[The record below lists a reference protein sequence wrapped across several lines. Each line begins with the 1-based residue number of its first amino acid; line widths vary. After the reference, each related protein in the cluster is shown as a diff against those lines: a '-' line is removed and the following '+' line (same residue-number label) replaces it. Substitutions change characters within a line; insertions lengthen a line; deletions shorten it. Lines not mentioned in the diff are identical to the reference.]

1 MRIASIGLT
10 PVKGTRHQALDAVDL
25 RGEGPVG
32 DRRFALVDPGRRQ
45 VLRTVGHGSLLQV
58 SVTWDEPVLTATL
71 AGRVASGVPER
82 TGETLDVDYW
92 GRRVRVDVV
101 GGPWAELFSR
111 HLGQAVV
118 LARARPGDIVYG
130 DQVSVVTTAS
140 LTALRAT
147 SRGTADARP
156 LDLADSARFRS
167 TFLLDTTGSP
177 HDRPGAEDDWV
188 GRELTLGEARVRLS
202 ASIVRCAVVELHP
215 VDGHR
220 DLRLLDRL
228 PRGSQGRPVFG
239 LQGRV
244 VRPGRVHRGSAAR
257 ISDG

>member
-1 MRIASIGLT
+1 MRVASIGLT

-25 RGEGPVG
+25 RTGGPVG
-32 DRRFALVDPGRRQ
+32 DRVFALVDPGRRQ
-45 VLRTVGHGSLLQV
+45 VLRTVAHGSLLQATV
-58 SVTWDEPVLTATL
+58 AWDEPVLTATL
-71 AGRVASGVPER
+71 AGRVASGVPEP

-118 LARARPGDIVYG
+118 LARARPGDVVYG

-147 SRGTADARP
+147 SRGTTDVRP

-167 TFLLDTTGSP
+167 TFVLDTAGSP
-177 HDRPGAEDDWV
+177 YDRPGAEDDWV
-188 GRELTLGEARVRLS
+188 GRELLLGEARVRLS
-202 ASIVRCAVVELHP
+202 APIVRCAVVELHP

-220 DLRLLDRL
+220 DLRLLDGL
-228 PRGSQGRPVFG
+228 PRDAAGQPVFG

-244 VRPGRVHRGSAAR
+244 VQPGRVHRGSAAR
-257 ISDG
+257 ISP